1 MTSTCGGLEG
11 PSFGFVN
18 RDLHRGRQDR
28 PALQQLGA
36 EERLWLCPEGG
47 PFSLWFK
54 PGAKQVLKNWFT
66 PPALNEGAWKVV
78 SAARRPGR
86 PHGRAHEVSEHRR
99 PRRSS
104 WT

>member
-18 RDLHRGRQDR
+18 RDYIEAGKTDPHFNN
-28 PALQQLGA
+28 LGA

-54 PGAKQVLKNWFT
+54 PGAKQVMQNWFT

-78 SAARRPGR
+78 SGPASRGSAWP
-86 PHGRAHEVSEHRR
+86 S
-99 PRRSS
+99 
-104 WT
+104 T